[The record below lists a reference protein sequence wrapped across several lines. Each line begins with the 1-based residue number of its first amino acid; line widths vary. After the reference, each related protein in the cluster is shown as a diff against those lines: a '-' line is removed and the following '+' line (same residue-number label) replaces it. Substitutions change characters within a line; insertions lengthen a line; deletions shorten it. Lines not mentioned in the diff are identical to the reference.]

1 MTSYLQTTPR
11 VAIVHEWF
19 TSMRGGEKCVEAL
32 CELFPSAVLFTLVHV
47 KGSVSRTIEQMP
59 IRTSFI
65 QHLPFARTRYRHYL
79 PLFPAAIQRFDLT
92 GFDIVISSNHAV
104 AKGVRTAPRT
114 LHICYCHT
122 PMRYIWHLYDDY
134 FGAGQA
140 GMVTR
145 AAMSVFIGYLRRW
158 DVKTAVNPHYFVA
171 NSENVRRRIREL
183 YGRDADVIYPP
194 VDTNFFRASNS
205 TGDYFLIVSA
215 LVPYKRI
222 DLAIEAFNRI
232 DEKLVIIGT
241 GPEEAKLRRLAR
253 RNIEFVGWQPDE
265 RLREYYAGCKAVI
278 FPGEEDFGIVP
289 VEAMAA
295 GKPVIAYGRGGALET
310 VRDTPARRTGIL
322 FHEQSVASLLDALR
336 RFGEIEFSPQDI
348 RRHALQFDRSVYKER
363 MMDYVLSRWRMFNGA
378 AV

>member
-1 MTSYLQTTPR
+1 
-11 VAIVHEWF
+11 
-19 TSMRGGEKCVEAL
+19 
-32 CELFPSAVLFTLVHV
+32 
-47 KGSVSRTIEQMP
+47 
-59 IRTSFI
+59 
-65 QHLPFARTRYRHYL
+65 
-79 PLFPAAIQRFDLT
+79 
-92 GFDIVISSNHAV
+92 
-104 AKGVRTAPRT
+104 
-114 LHICYCHT
+114 
-122 PMRYIWHLYDDY
+122 
-134 FGAGQA
+134 
-140 GMVTR
+140 
-145 AAMSVFIGYLRRW
+145 
-158 DVKTAVNPHYFVA
+158 
-171 NSENVRRRIREL
+171 
-183 YGRDADVIYPP
+183 
-194 VDTNFFRASNS
+194 
-205 TGDYFLIVSA
+205 LIVSA

-232 DEKLVIIGT
+232 DERLVIIGT

-378 AV
+378 VV